1 MDEATNTHTNHIQRI
16 ASFLDAIT
24 QALAQPRFEIVPRE
38 VGVVRQVANGI
49 ARVAGLPGVAVDE
62 IVQFPDGLQ
71 GIALQ
76 MDEHEVCVVLL
87 GESSGLAAGDKATR
101 VDRVIDVPVG
111 VELLGRVISPMGEP
125 LDGRGPINC
134 TQRLPIERPAPPIMA
149 RLPVSTPLQTGIKAI
164 DAFIPIGRGQREL
177 IVGDRQTGKS
187 SLAIDTI
194 INQKES
200 GVLCIYCLIGQ
211 RASAV
216 AKAVAT
222 LADHGAMGH
231 TVVVVSEAHESPGV
245 LFVAPYAATSI
256 AEHLAEKGRDVLV
269 VYDDLSHHARAYREI
284 SLLLRRPPG
293 REALPGDIFFL
304 HSRLLE
310 RATHLRPEF
319 GGGSLTALPIVET
332 EAQNISAFIP
342 TNLISITDG
351 QIYLSP
357 TLFQQGVLPAIDV
370 GKSVSR
376 VGGRAQLAAYRSV
389 AGSIKL
395 AFAQFEEFEAFAR
408 FGTKL
413 DERTEAVIEH
423 GRRIRCCLKQNE
435 HMPMDVKEQILIFL
449 ALTAGLFD
457 PVPQERMAEAEATV
471 CTVGRSLPASL
482 TETLARGETMSE
494 ETRRALLDRIGVH
507 LQRLRTSS

>member
-1 MDEATNTHTNHIQRI
+1 MAHPNYTDAVEH
-16 ASFLDAIT
+16 FLHS
-24 QALAQPRFEIVPRE
+24 LAQAVPRSGMGLIAKE
-38 VGVVRQVANGI
+38 VGVVRHVANGI
-49 ARVAGLPGVAVDE
+49 ARLWGLPGVAVDE
-62 IVQFPDGLQ
+62 ILDFPRGLQ

-76 MDEHEVCVVLL
+76 MDEQEVCAILL
-87 GESSGLAAGDKATR
+87 GESDALAAGDEVR
-101 VDRVIDVPVG
+101 RSGSVVDVPVG
-111 VELLGRVISPMGEP
+111 EELLGRIINPLGDP
-125 LDGRGPINC
+125 LDARGPINC
-134 TQRLPIERPAPPIMA
+134 KRRLPIERPAPPIMA
-149 RLPVSTPLQTGIKAI
+149 RLPVATPLQTGIKAI

-194 INQKES
+194 INQRNT
-200 GVLCIYCLIGQ
+200 GVLSVYCLIGQ

-216 AKAVAT
+216 AKTVAI
-222 LADHGAMGH
+222 LADQGALEH
-231 TVVVVSEAHESPGV
+231 TVVVVSEAHEPPGL
-245 LFVAPYAATSI
+245 LFVAPYAATTI
-256 AEHLAEKGRDVLV
+256 AEAFMESGHDVLV

-293 REALPGDIFFL
+293 REALPGDIFYI

-376 VGGRAQLAAYRSV
+376 VGGRAQLPVYRHV
-389 AGSIKL
+389 AGSSKL
-395 AFAQFEEFEAFAR
+395 AYTQFEELEAFAK

-413 DERTEAVIEH
+413 DERSQKIIEH
-423 GRRIRCCLKQNE
+423 GLRIRCCLKQNE
-435 HMPMDVKEQILIFL
+435 QAPLDVIEQILVFL
-449 ALTAGLFD
+449 ALTTGRFD
-457 PVPQERMAEAEATV
+457 SIPQAEMNDAEQRVRQQARRLPPPLTIPLTRGDTV
-471 CTVGRSLPASL
+471 SPASL
-482 TETLARGETMSE
+482 ATMLEAIDVS
-494 ETRRALLDRIGVH
+494 
-507 LQRLRTSS
+507 LRSSKGLS